1 MLREY
6 ILILKLWPTNILENV
21 SHFWRNWK
29 HCKQIF
35 VFCYLQE
42 NKPLFNL
49 FFCILTQAVTS
60 SHHPVI
66 YIFSFI
72 TIVGHRM
79 LKFGR
84 EDKNN
89 RTNRI
94 KNISNEL
101 PRISELKDVGERN
114 IPLDR
119 LKLDSNRN
127 NFI

>member
-1 MLREY
+1 M
-6 ILILKLWPTNILENV
+6 
-21 SHFWRNWK
+21 
-29 HCKQIF
+29 
-35 VFCYLQE
+35 QE

-49 FFCILTQAVTS
+49 FFFLLFILTQAVTS

-66 YIFSFI
+66 NIFSFI
-72 TIVGHRM
+72 TIIVGHRM

-101 PRISELKDVGERN
+101 PRISRNKGQRGEE
-114 IPLDR
+114 
-119 LKLDSNRN
+119 DSCRSAQTR
-127 NFI
+127 